1 MMISD
6 TLPPRAA
13 TLDAIGLVIFDCDGV
28 LIDSE
33 PIASRTLAEA
43 LAAAGVAITPQEAHR
58 RFTGNSERDIR
69 AMCARDYG
77 LEDIE
82 GLFGGSHPAARAC
95 CWRPR
100 ISAVRASRPP
110 RQFPA
115 WR

>member
-1 MMISD
+1 MTISD
-6 TLPPRAA
+6 LMPPRAA

-58 RFTGNSERDIR
+58 RFTGNSERDIL

-82 GLFGGSHPAARAC
+82 GLFGGWHQRLYAEYATTHTAMP
-95 CWRPR
+95 
-100 ISAVRASRPP
+100 
-110 RQFPA
+110 
-115 WR
+115 